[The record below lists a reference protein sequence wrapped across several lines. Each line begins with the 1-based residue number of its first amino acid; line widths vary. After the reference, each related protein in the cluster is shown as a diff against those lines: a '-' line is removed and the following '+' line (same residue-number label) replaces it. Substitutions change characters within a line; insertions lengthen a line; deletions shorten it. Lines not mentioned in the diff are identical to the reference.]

1 MKIIIHRYK
10 TSTIILA
17 VFALMVIT
25 ITFLSELLQTT
36 QTNNFILKKYQNLF
50 ETNDLKNIVQININN
65 KFGEYELQQD
75 QQSWKIINPKIL
87 PAKESLTQRLIKQ
100 VQQIKIKRIYAKDPI
115 NLTNFSLESPTA
127 SIKFQ
132 NNLQEKTTIDF
143 GLINPFDN
151 STYITLSNRDA
162 IFQIET
168 PKTSIESLSMQ
179 QFIDSRI
186 FTFSKNS
193 FKSISIR
200 KKRYSKFKQ
209 QLEINYKN
217 KQFMTYKNKSL
228 STSKTNN
235 FLTKL
240 QLIKSEI
247 ILDKVPDQLSS
258 ELNKY
263 LNNPTKLISLEETN
277 GNITTYKI
285 SRPITIN
292 IPELRIKRNQ
302 KILIQSSNRNFPF
315 VVSKDVL
322 SLLSTSIR
330 SLK

>member
-1 MKIIIHRYK
+1 M
-10 TSTIILA
+10 L
-17 VFALMVIT
+17 LVIT

-50 ETNDLKNIVQININN
+50 EKNDLKNITQININN
-65 KFGEYELQQD
+65 KFGEYELQQKKEL
-75 QQSWKIINPKIL
+75 WKITNPKTL
-87 PAKESLTQRLIKQ
+87 PAKKSLAKRLIKQ
-100 VQQIKIKRIYAKDPI
+100 IHQIKIKRIYAKDPI

-127 SIKFQ
+127 SIKFK
-132 NNLQEKTTIDF
+132 NDLKEKITIDF

-162 IFQIET
+162 IYQIET
-168 PKTSIESLSMQ
+168 PKTSVESLSMQ

-193 FKSISIR
+193 FRSLSIR
-200 KKRYSKFKQ
+200 KKQFSNLKKQIKISYNNNKFT
-209 QLEINYKN
+209 
-217 KQFMTYKNKSL
+217 TYKNKPL
-228 STSKTNN
+228 STTKTNK

-247 ILDKVPDQLSS
+247 ILDKVP
-258 ELNKY
+258 EKFTTKINHY
-263 LNNPTKLISLEETN
+263 LNNPIKLISLEETN

-285 SRPITIN
+285 SRPIKAN

-302 KILIQSSNRNFPF
+302 KILIQSSGRSFPF
-315 VVSKDVL
+315 VLSKDVL
-322 SLLSTSIR
+322 STLNTSIR